1 MVCNP
6 QCDQR
11 WGRGIGGLLDGR
23 APQQATFHSQG
34 MPRNIPHLNGCERPP
49 PARHAPLGQ
58 PRRVWPLCC
67 PAGVCARPAQS
78 HRGRAGSGQG
88 SPAPLHGR
96 LPWASPLSSSL
107 FPALTRLWGVRQ
119 LGLGEWAGRS
129 GHEVKEGRRSDPS
142 PEGAALIP
150 QVKDWLAPQPTQAAG
165 TGLGSPSS
173 CWAGDPIF
181 QLTSPFLHSE
191 NLFHSRD
198 HP

>member
-119 LGLGEWAGRS
+119 LELGGMGWEKWARGQGGEKVRPLPRRGCPHPTGQGLAG
-129 GHEVKEGRRSDPS
+129 PS
-142 PEGAALIP
+142 AHTGCRHRP
-150 QVKDWLAPQPTQAAG
+150 WLAFLL
-165 TGLGSPSS
+165 LGRGPHLPAHIPFSP
-173 CWAGDPIF
+173 
-181 QLTSPFLHSE
+181 LRKPFS
-191 NLFHSRD
+191 
-198 HP
+198 